1 MTLRSNAFYCKDARG
16 SEEISNLAQHSHRWP
31 LADKRVVTRKKS
43 CAARAFWLA
52 RTPAAA
58 KRSPISPL
66 HTFDERPRQLAV
78 VWKGLFFLQ
87 EFAEKSSEHTART

>member
-1 MTLRSNAFYCKDARG
+1 MLF
-16 SEEISNLAQHSHRWP
+16 I
-31 LADKRVVTRKKS
+31 
-43 CAARAFWLA
+43 A

-78 VWKGLFFLQ
+78 VWKGLFF
-87 EFAEKSSEHTART
+87 FKSLPKSPPSTLPVFEPELEAPPSNEPSTSPILPAPLLLPKIDSKYGAIIT